1 MSVFIASTE
10 GLLTLPRVLLCTT
23 RAASQPIRQNISGKE
38 GPPLPPP
45 EGGSLDTKTHIFFF
59 PPRSV
64 QAAAGQLIAPRALSK
79 PASLAFRPECNP
91 PARTTPASR
100 THHPLHQRARADGGR
115 RGADPAGPWHHQRTN
130 TGGAASRKPITSSS
144 HTMRQSANRHKTY
157 TPRPPRRCGGLLLVS
172 PMTTRDSG
180 AQQPTTQKPDRDT
193 SIPSNKALGRYDNY
207 QSPGQL
213 HQWVASPRG
222 PPPRLR

>member
-10 GLLTLPRVLLCTT
+10 GLLTLPRALLCTT

-45 EGGSLDTKTHIFFF
+45 EGGSLDTKTHIFF

-115 RGADPAGPWHHQRTN
+115 RGADPADLGTTSERTLE
-130 TGGAASRKPITSSS
+130 A
-144 HTMRQSANRHKTY
+144 
-157 TPRPPRRCGGLLLVS
+157 
-172 PMTTRDSG
+172 
-180 AQQPTTQKPDRDT
+180 
-193 SIPSNKALGRYDNY
+193 
-207 QSPGQL
+207 
-213 HQWVASPRG
+213 
-222 PPPRLR
+222 PPPANPLRARVTRCANPRIGTRPTRHAPRADAGDYYSSVP